1 MTTTTKQNKVL
12 NIREEITRH
21 EGFMDRGT
29 PGDTIAGYK
38 SKSLWS
44 EKLNV
49 LIAEIQPGMK
59 KNRHSHPNSDSII
72 YILEGE
78 GEYFIDEQNSR
89 KVKAGDLCIAPAG
102 SLHGV
107 ANTGTAVVRY
117 FVTEG
122 PTPVSMEHSGSW
134 NDPVKK

>member
-12 NIREEITRH
+12 NVQKEIADRA
-21 EGFMDRGT
+21 GFLDRGT
-29 PGDTIAGYK
+29 PGDTIVGYK
-38 SKSLWS
+38 SKILWS

-59 KNRHSHPNSDSII
+59 KNRHSHPNSDSVI

-78 GEYFIDEQNSR
+78 GEYFVDENNSR
-89 KVKAGDLCIAPAG
+89 KVKAGDICIAPAG

-107 ANTGTAVVRY
+107 WNTGKVAVRY
-117 FVTEG
+117 LCTEG
-122 PTPVSMEHSGSW
+122 PTPVSMAHAGGW
-134 NDPVKK
+134 NDAVK